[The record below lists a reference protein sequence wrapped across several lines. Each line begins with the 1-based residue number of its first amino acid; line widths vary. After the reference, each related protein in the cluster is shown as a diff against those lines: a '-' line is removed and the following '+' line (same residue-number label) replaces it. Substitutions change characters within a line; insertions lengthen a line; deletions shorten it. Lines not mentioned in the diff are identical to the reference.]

1 VRGFSLPE
9 LRRLARIGEPSGESS
24 FLARLPGIPTF
35 RELRPALDIELRRSR
50 RYERPLTAL
59 VVVPDIIPLHWAEQ
73 NGSPVPDYTPDA
85 GGVFARA
92 GRGRTRSDNGNGAA
106 ASGGDKKAL
115 EAEQRTAE
123 VASIWTIYSTQ
134 LRFLLLGSLLAG
146 ALRECDIVSYAAEH
160 HEFFALLPECDIA
173 AARQAVERL
182 HTLYVRRT
190 GTGLQAGAAVYP
202 RDGLTLDALMDHA
215 RHTLSQE
222 PIRPAVSRLGAGGVA
237 HG

>member
-9 LRRLARIGEPSGESS
+9 LLRLARIGEGSGESS
-24 FLARLPGIPTF
+24 LLARLPGIPTF
-35 RELRPALDIELRRSR
+35 KELRSVLDTELRRSR

-59 VVVPDIIPLHWAEQ
+59 VVVPDIIPLHWAER

-92 GRGRTRSDNGNGAA
+92 GRGRTRGGNGNGAA
-106 ASGGDKKAL
+106 TKEEA
-115 EAEQRTAE
+115 AEQKTPE
-123 VASIWTIYSTQ
+123 VESIWTVYSTQ
-134 LRFLLLGSLLAG
+134 LRFLLLGSLLRG
-146 ALRECDIVSYAAEH
+146 ALRECDIVCYAADH
-160 HEFFALLPECDIA
+160 HEFFALLPECEIA

-182 HTLYVRRT
+182 HTLYVART
-190 GTGLQAGAAVYP
+190 GAGLRAGAAAYP
-202 RDGLTLDALMDHA
+202 RDGLTLDTLRDHA

-222 PIRPAVSRLGAGGVA
+222 PIRPAVSRLGAGGAA